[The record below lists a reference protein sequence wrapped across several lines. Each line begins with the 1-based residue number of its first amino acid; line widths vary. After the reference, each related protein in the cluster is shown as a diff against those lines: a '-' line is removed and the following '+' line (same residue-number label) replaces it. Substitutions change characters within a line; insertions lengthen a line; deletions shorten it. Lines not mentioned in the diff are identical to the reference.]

1 MNSTQLGLFVTLIE
15 NDDGP
20 LGHTLG
26 QAGPLGW
33 KRKSGP
39 ADWLEGCDGFR
50 PKTSTVNSKSFSIFL
65 GLIQN
70 QIEFEFERFLNESKL
85 EHSINSK

>member
-1 MNSTQLGLFVTLIE
+1 MNSTRLGLLVTLIK

-39 ADWLEGCDGFR
+39 TGWFEGCTGFR
-50 PKTSTVNSKSFSIFL
+50 PKTGTVNRKSFSIFL

-70 QIEFEFERFLNESKL
+70 QIKFEFERFLYESKL
-85 EHSINSK
+85 KHSINSK